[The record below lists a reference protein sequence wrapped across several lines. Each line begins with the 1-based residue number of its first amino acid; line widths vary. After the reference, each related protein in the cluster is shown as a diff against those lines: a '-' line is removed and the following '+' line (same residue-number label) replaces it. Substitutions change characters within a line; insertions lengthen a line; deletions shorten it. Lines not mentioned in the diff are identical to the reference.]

1 MQGKYCNEE
10 MKMNRQIREPNLK
23 FWFLKLRILILLK
36 KIEIIDVTISL
47 SRYFY
52 SFSLVSTYL

>member
-10 MKMNRQIREPNLK
+10 MKMNRQIRELNLK
-23 FWFLKLRILILLK
+23 SWFLKLRILILLK